1 MSPKK
6 IGKYLPVLSV
16 TGLVWVVTCPAACGD
31 IFDYFCGWRHCPPA
45 YIHCQEE
52 PPKLKFKKIC
62 PKPVCN
68 PCCLPH
74 YGYFA
79 TCWHP
84 WPFPPDYSHCPF
96 AHGGDLANSPYPPAP
111 TDTKS
116 QPPLKPDKVP
126 GRGVESGPGLEGIKP
141 MDLRMPLQNHQ

>member
-6 IGKYLPVLSV
+6 IANYLSVLSI
-16 TGLVWVVTCPAACGD
+16 TGLVLFIICPAAYGD
-31 IFDYFCGWRHCPPA
+31 IFDCCCGWRHCPPA
-45 YIHCQEE
+45 YVHYQEG
-52 PPKLKFKKIC
+52 PPKLHFRRIC

-84 WPFPPDYSHCPF
+84 WPFPSDYSHCRYPNGADLQNGSFSPAAPHVNPF
-96 AHGGDLANSPYPPAP
+96 VGPKAQKTPGAIMEPAP
-111 TDTKS
+111 GS
-116 QPPLKPDKVP
+116 Q
-126 GRGVESGPGLEGIKP
+126 GIKP
-141 MDLRMPLQNHQ
+141 SDFRPQLQKY